1 MARPSWK
8 SSDVKVSK
16 QIRHV
21 GVVCFLIDSFVD
33 TIGGRLLTKAA
44 LLVSFSAADVEEV
57 PSSKSAES
65 IGCRSSCN
73 VTTGM
78 VVEEAEEVGEASR
91 VGDKSSPLVCGSA
104 LAPLVNAL
112 LNQ

>member
-1 MARPSWK
+1 
-8 SSDVKVSK
+8 
-16 QIRHV
+16 V

-33 TIGGRLLTKAA
+33 TTGGRLLTKAA
-44 LLVSFSAADVEEV
+44 LLVMFSAADVEEV

-65 IGCRSSCN
+65 TGCRSSCS

-91 VGDKSSPLVCGSA
+91 VGDESSPLICWSA